1 MLGKSEVKYIQS
13 LYHKKF
19 RDEHGCFVMEGE
31 KMIKELLSMKKGNVK
46 ILYALK
52 DWVDANKTLL
62 GVLNKN
68 LHVIESH
75 EMEKISFHKTA
86 SPVLAVV
93 QKPEMVALFN
103 SKGPAI
109 MLDTIQDPGNLG
121 TIIRT
126 ADWFGI
132 KNIFCSYG
140 TADCFNPKVIQSS
153 MGSIFRV
160 NILYVDLLGVI
171 EENQD
176 VPVWISS
183 LEGDDIRQVQPPE
196 KIFLVIGNESKGVH
210 ESIRHKAVQKVF
222 IPGSGEAES
231 LNAAVAAGI
240 MMYWLKTL
248 TL

>member
-1 MLGKSEVKYIQS
+1 MLSKSEVKYIQS

-31 KMIKELLSMKKGNVK
+31 KMINEILSMKKDNVK

-52 DWVDANKTLL
+52 DWVTD
-62 GVLNKN
+62 NKN
-68 LHVIESH
+68 LLVSSDRQLHIVEPH

-93 QKPEMVALFN
+93 HKPEMMPFSEVN
-103 SKGPAI
+103 GPVI

-132 KNIFCSYG
+132 TNILCSNG
-140 TADCFNPKVIQSS
+140 TADCYNPKVIQST

-160 NILYVDLLGVI
+160 NIHYVDLMQVI
-171 EENQD
+171 EENKNI
-176 VPVWISS
+176 PVWVTSLDGKDISA
-183 LEGDDIRQVQPPE
+183 LHPPE
-196 KIFLVIGNESKGVH
+196 KFFLVIGNESKGVQQT
-210 ESIRHKAVQKVF
+210 IQLKATQKIL
-222 IPGSGEAES
+222 IPGTGAAES

-240 MMYWLKTL
+240 MMYWLKSF
-248 TL
+248 